1 MLIFINFFPNGL
13 LQTAIQCPEIEI
25 YSVGLLKETFK
36 SLRASWF
43 CVNTEKAKTTTKTKV

>member
-43 CVNTEKAKTTTKTKV
+43 CVNTEKAKMTTKTKV